1 MANYTIEEIEGI
13 GPALGAKLRAAGIVS
28 TNKLLAGTK
37 TKSQRQK
44 IADAAGIPEKQIL
57 KFANM
62 ADLFRVQGVGKGFA
76 ELLEAAGVDSV
87 PELAQRKAENLTV
100 KMAEVNKARNLTR
113 RDPYLKEVEKRV
125 AQAKN
130 LPRALEY

>member
-1 MANYTIEEIEGI
+1 MAKIEDVEGI
-13 GPALGAKLRAAGIVS
+13 GLVFGEKLRAAGIKDTEAMLQACKTS
-28 TNKLLAGTK
+28 KQRKELATK
-37 TKSQRQK
+37 TE
-44 IADAAGIPEKQIL
+44 IAEAKIL

-62 ADLFRVQGVGKGFA
+62 VDLRRVNGIGSEFS

-113 RDPYLKEVEKRV
+113 RDPYLKEVEKWV

>member
-87 PELAQRKAENLTV
+87 PELAPL
-100 KMAEVNKARNLTR
+100 
-113 RDPYLKEVEKRV
+113 V
-125 AQAKN
+125 AK
-130 LPRALEY
+130 